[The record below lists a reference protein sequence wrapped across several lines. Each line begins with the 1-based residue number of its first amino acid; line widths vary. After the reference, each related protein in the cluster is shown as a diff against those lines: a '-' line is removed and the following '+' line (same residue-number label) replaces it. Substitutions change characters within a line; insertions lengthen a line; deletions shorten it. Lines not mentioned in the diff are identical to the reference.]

1 MSTSKQRHQEV
12 LDFWNDRAKLAELA
26 GSNDFVAKQLEIA
39 ILGKHILPGQKILEV
54 GCGNGFTAVE
64 FARRF
69 EVDVYGIDFSEEMI
83 KAARKLAGGGPLKG
97 RVRFDVADVRNLP
110 SADSNYDLI
119 YTERVLINLPDWATQ
134 ARAIQDITSRL
145 KPGGRYLMCEN
156 SQDGLDRI
164 NELREACGVTAIVP
178 PWHNRYL
185 HDGEVTAFE
194 IGGVKLVTVEC
205 YSSTYYFISR
215 VVNAWL
221 AFQEG
226 QTPQYDAK
234 INQLAL
240 LLPSIG
246 EFGQGKL
253 WIWEKISVLGE
264 ETI

>member
-1 MSTSKQRHQEV
+1 MSASQQQRHQEV
-12 LDFWNDRAKLAELA
+12 LDFWNDRARLAELA
-26 GSNDFVAKQLEIA
+26 GSNDFVAKQLEVA
-39 ILGKHILPGQKILEV
+39 TLGKYIRPGQRILEV

-69 EVDVYGIDFSEEMI
+69 EVDVYGIDFSKEMV
-83 KAARKLAGGGPLKG
+83 KAAHKLAGESPLKG
-97 RVRFDVADVRNLP
+97 RVRFDVADVRDLP

-119 YTERVLINLPDWATQ
+119 YTERVLINLPDWPAQ
-134 ARAIQDITSRL
+134 AKAIQDITSRL

-164 NELREACGVTAIVP
+164 NELREACGLAAVTP

-185 HDGEVTAFE
+185 QDGEVAALE
-194 IGGVKLVTVEC
+194 IGGVKLAALEC

-221 AFQEG
+221 AAQEG

-253 WIWEKISVLGE
+253 WIWEKN
-264 ETI
+264 